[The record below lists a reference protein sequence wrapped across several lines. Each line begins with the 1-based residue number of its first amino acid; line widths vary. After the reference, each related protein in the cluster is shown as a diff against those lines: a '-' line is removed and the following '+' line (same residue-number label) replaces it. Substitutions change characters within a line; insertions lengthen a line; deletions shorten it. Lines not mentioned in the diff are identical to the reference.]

1 MTHVITRT
9 CCNDA
14 ACVDVCPV
22 DCIHPRPG
30 DPGFTTAE
38 SLYIDPAACI
48 DCGACADV
56 CPVGAIVGDHA
67 LDVEG
72 RTSLRLAETYLEAFP
87 PAPDRAPRPAPAPR
101 HTAGPLRVAVV
112 GTGPSAYY
120 AAQELLERT
129 GGDVSLT
136 LFDRL
141 PVPGGLVRFGVAPDH
156 GATKGFGDGLERLLR
171 RPQVRL
177 HLDVEIGE
185 HLTTGELLARHHAVV
200 YAVGASGERRL
211 GVPGEDL
218 AGSLPARDLVAWY
231 NGHPDHAGRDV
242 PLDTGR
248 AVVIGNG
255 NVALD
260 VARVLVSGRTAL
272 AATDIAPH
280 ALDAL
285 RDSAIR
291 EVHVVGRRDA
301 SHGAFST
308 PELLALDRIDGVQVL
323 VGDGEAV
330 TGPVDGYAAG
340 LKSEAVARYA
350 GRTPDPDRRRIVL
363 RFGRTPREIVD
374 DGAGAV
380 AGVRFG
386 TPDGGTELLDCGL
399 VLRAIGYRGTPL
411 RGLPFDDDRAAVP
424 HAAGRALHEPG
435 GAPLTGHYVTGWI
448 KRGPSGVIGT
458 NRGCAA
464 ETVAAL
470 LEDHAAGRL
479 TDPGPGAEADLDRLL
494 AERRPGRVGLAGWR
508 AIDRAERLGGRAA
521 GAPRRKI
528 VTLESLRT
536 TAAQTPPTP

>member
-14 ACVDVCPV
+14 ACVEVCPV

-30 DPGFTTAE
+30 DPGFDTAE
-38 SLYIDPAACI
+38 SLYIDPATCI

-56 CPVGAIVGDHA
+56 CPVGAIVGDPV

-72 RTSLRLAETYLEAFP
+72 RTSLRLAESYFAASP
-87 PAPDRAPRPAPAPR
+87 PVPGPGRRPVRASLRPAGTP
-101 HTAGPLRVAVV
+101 RVAVV

-120 AAQELLERT
+120 TAQELLERT
-129 GGDVSLT
+129 GGDVALT

-141 PVPGGLVRFGVAPDH
+141 PVPGGLVRYGVAPDH
-156 GATKGFGDGLERLLR
+156 GATKSFGDGLDRLLR

-177 HLDVEIGE
+177 HLNVEVGE
-185 HLTTGELLARHHAVV
+185 HLTVAELLAGQHAVV
-200 YAVGASGERRL
+200 HAVGAAGQRRL

-218 AGSLPARDLVAWY
+218 RGSLPARDLVAWY
-231 NGHPDHAGRDV
+231 NGHPDQAGQEV
-242 PLDTGR
+242 GLATGR

-260 VARVLVSGRTAL
+260 VARVLASDPAAL
-272 AATDIAPH
+272 ATTDIAPH
-280 ALDAL
+280 ALAAL
-285 RDSAIR
+285 RDSRIR

-301 SHGAFST
+301 AHGAFST

-323 VGDGEAV
+323 VGEGEAA
-330 TGPVDGYAAG
+330 TGPSDGFAAG
-340 LKSEAVARYA
+340 LKSDVVARYA
-350 GRTPDPDRRRIVL
+350 GRAPDPDRRRIVL
-363 RFGRTPREIVD
+363 RFGRTPQEIVD

-386 TPDGGTELLDCGL
+386 GPDGGTELVACGL

-411 RGLPFDDDRAAVP
+411 RGLPFDDGRAAVP
-424 HAAGRALHEPG
+424 HGAGRVLREPG
-435 GAPLTGHYVTGWI
+435 GTPLTGHYVTGWI

-470 LEDHAAGRL
+470 LEDLAAGRL
-479 TDPGPGAEADLDRLL
+479 PDPAPTAEADLDRLL
-494 AERRPGRVGLAGWR
+494 AERRPDRVGLAGWR
-508 AIDRAERLGGRAA
+508 AIDRAERLRGRAA
-521 GAPRRKI
+521 GAPRHKI
-528 VTLESLRT
+528 VTVDGML
-536 TAAQTPPTP
+536 AAAAGTRH